1 MNRDLYDACDR
12 GALQKLGRLMERT
25 GGLSKLL
32 EASDPSLEPFP
43 ASHLRDLSQMH
54 REFMRWKEAAREM
67 RRVLAKSGLTL
78 PDGILQE
85 IITPHELGALERTA
99 RMCPRSTHP
108 DHGSWFSAVKAH
120 VELWDACVEIGLSV
134 GTAAITVIDS
144 SHPDAREYASIAI
157 SKVNLNEL
165 RSYQWL
171 GARRG
176 ERAGV
181 IGIDLDLPREAI
193 KQQGEARLSLLGLS
207 SQKRGVDSVLQ
218 ELVWNNLEPVLVAL
232 LDRKARV
239 EALGTAASAY
249 TGLLALSPLVAKV
262 LIAAHVNTKTAPIGI
277 AVLSGDGALIAQEE
291 IPAGTDVTARVFSI
305 LKEYS
310 PDAAVLPVTAGDS
323 ERLRLLESTLEPL
336 LKARILPA
344 ALTKAREGLDYPKM
358 VAGAIVIGRRALN
371 PAVEYGAVNPASLG
385 LGEYTSDM
393 DDAMLAEVLIE
404 ARLLNQWGRKR
415 RRGTRSKDGPSGP
428 GSLGKGKTIRQLN
441 PLVKTIRDLKPGMAV
456 DGIVTNLTRFG
467 AFVNIGLTTE
477 AMIHVSQLSTE
488 FVDEPS
494 QVVRIG
500 QNVSARVLEVV
511 PEKSRIAL
519 SLKPETG
526 PMDRQAPRRDSQ
538 REKPNGMFG
547 PQIEKVGDSTQ
558 RPKRSGSSD
567 KPSRSAAMADLDALF
582 KKR

>member
-12 GALQKLGRLMERT
+12 GALQKLGRSMDRA
-25 GGLSKLL
+25 GGLSVLL
-32 EASDPSLEPFP
+32 GAGDPSLEPFR

-54 REFMRWKEAAREM
+54 REFMRWKEAVKEM
-67 RRVLAKSGLTL
+67 RRVLAKSGLNL
-78 PDGILQE
+78 PDGIIQE
-85 IITPHELGALERTA
+85 IATPHELGALERTA

-120 VELWDACVEIGLSV
+120 VELWNACVEIGLSE
-134 GTAAITVIDS
+134 GIAAITVIDS

-157 SKVNLNEL
+157 SRIDLNEL
-165 RSYQWL
+165 RGYQWL

-181 IGIDLDLPREAI
+181 IGIDLDLPKKAI

-207 SQKRGVDSVLQ
+207 SQKRGVDSVLE
-218 ELVWNNLEPVLVAL
+218 ELVWNNLEPVLVSL
-232 LDRKARV
+232 LDRRARV

-249 TGLLALSPLVAKV
+249 AGLLELPPLAAKV
-262 LIAAHVNTKTAPIGI
+262 LIAAHVNTTTAPIGI

-291 IPAGTDVTARVFSI
+291 IPAGTDVTARIFSI
-305 LKEYS
+305 LKEHS
-310 PDAAVLPVTAGDS
+310 PDAAVLPVTASDS

-336 LKARILPA
+336 LEARILPA
-344 ALTKAREGLDYPKM
+344 ALTKAREGLDHPPM
-358 VAGAIVIGRRALN
+358 IAGAIVLGRRALN

-393 DDAMLAEVLIE
+393 DEAVLAEVLIE
-404 ARLLNQWGRKR
+404 TRLLVQWDRKR
-415 RRGTRSKDGPSGP
+415 GKGTSSRGAPSGP
-428 GSLGKGKTIRQLN
+428 RPAGGAKKTKQLN

-456 DGIVTNLTRFG
+456 DGIVTNLTRFC

-494 QVVRIG
+494 HVVRVG

-519 SLKPETG
+519 SLKPDTG
-526 PMDRQAPRRDSQ
+526 PMDRQAPRRDSP
-538 REKPNGMFG
+538 RGKPAGMFG
-547 PQIEKVGDSTQ
+547 PQIEKVGDNTQ
-558 RPKRSGSSD
+558 RPKRSSSSD
-567 KPSRSAAMADLDALF
+567 KPSRSAALADLDALF